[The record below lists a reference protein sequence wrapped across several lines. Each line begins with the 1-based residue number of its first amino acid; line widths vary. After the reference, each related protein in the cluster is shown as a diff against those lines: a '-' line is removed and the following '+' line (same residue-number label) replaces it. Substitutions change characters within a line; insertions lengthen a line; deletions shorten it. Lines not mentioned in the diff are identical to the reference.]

1 MQCTFARSARIMMS
15 GRRGAKEAR
24 ERRDRIMAK
33 TWLITG
39 CSEGGIGEGIA
50 RAVLEHGDNAVVT
63 ARTTAKVEGIVA
75 DYPEQALAVALDL
88 TQQDSI
94 DAAYEAAVAKFGQ
107 VDVLVNNA
115 GYCYRSS
122 VEEADPAGVQAM
134 FDTNFFGMVAMI
146 KKVLPGMRERRDG
159 AIVNVS
165 SIGAVRT
172 GAASGYYAA
181 TKAAVELMTEGLVAE
196 VAPLGIKAMIVEP
209 GAFRTHF
216 YDTSLKGSKNTV
228 GDYAQTAHLRSV
240 EQNVNARQQ
249 PGDPLKAGYPII
261 KAIEADDTPLRLYL
275 GSDALAAVR
284 GALNARLEELEKWAE
299 VSVTTD
305 FDA

>member
-1 MQCTFARSARIMMS
+1 
-15 GRRGAKEAR
+15 
-24 ERRDRIMAK
+24 MAK
-33 TWLITG
+33 TWFITG
-39 CSEGGIGEGIA
+39 CSAGGIGEGIA
-50 RAVLEHGDNAVVT
+50 RAVLEAGDNAVIT
-63 ARTTAKVEGIVA
+63 ARTTDKLASIVA
-75 DYPEQALAVALDL
+75 DYPETALPVALDL
-88 TQQDSI
+88 TKQASI
-94 DAAYEAAVAKFGQ
+94 DAAFDAAISRFGK

-134 FDTNFFGMVAMI
+134 FDANFFGMVALI
-146 KKVLPGMRERRDG
+146 KKVLPGMRERHDG

-181 TKAAVELMTEGLVAE
+181 TKAAVELMSEGLRAE
-196 VAPLGIKAMIVEP
+196 VAPLGIKVMIVEP

-216 YDTSLKGSKNTV
+216 YDSSLKGSDNTV
-228 GDYAQTAHLRSV
+228 GDYAETAHKRSV
-240 EQNVNARQQ
+240 AQNVNLRQQ

-261 KAIEADDTPLRLYL
+261 KALEAKDTPLRLYL

-284 GALNARLEELEKWAE
+284 GALNARLDELEKWAE
-299 VSVTTD
+299 LSRSTD
-305 FDA
+305 YSA

>member
-1 MQCTFARSARIMMS
+1 
-15 GRRGAKEAR
+15 
-24 ERRDRIMAK
+24 MAK
-33 TWLITG
+33 TWIITG
-39 CSEGGIGEGIA
+39 CSAGGIGEGIA

-63 ARTTAKVEGIVA
+63 ARTTDKVEGIVA
-75 DYPEQALAVALDL
+75 DFPNTALAVALDVSD
-88 TQQDSI
+88 QASI
-94 DAAYEAAVAKFGQ
+94 DAAFEAAIERFGQ

-134 FDTNFFGMVAMI
+134 FDANFFGAVAMI
-146 KKVLPGMRERRDG
+146 KKVLPGMRERKDG

-181 TKAAVELMTEGLVAE
+181 TKAAMELMTEGLAAE
-196 VAPLGIKAMIVEP
+196 VKPLGIKAMIVEP

-216 YDTSLKGSKNTV
+216 YDSSLKGSDNTV
-228 GDYAQTAHLRSV
+228 GDYAETAHKRSV
-240 EQNVNARQQ
+240 AQNVNTRQQ

-261 KAIEADDTPLRLYL
+261 KAIEVDDTPLRLYL

-284 GALNARLEELEKWAE
+284 GALNARLEELEKWAD

-305 FDA
+305 FEA

>member
-1 MQCTFARSARIMMS
+1 
-15 GRRGAKEAR
+15 
-24 ERRDRIMAK
+24 MAK
-33 TWLITG
+33 TWIITG
-39 CSEGGIGEGIA
+39 CSAGGIGEGIA

-63 ARTTAKVEGIVA
+63 ARTTDKVEGIVA
-75 DYPEQALAVALDL
+75 DWPEAALAVALDL
-88 TQQDSI
+88 GVQESI
-94 DAAYEAAVAKFGQ
+94 DAAYEAAVERFGQ

-134 FDTNFFGMVAMI
+134 FDANFFGMVAMI
-146 KKVLPGMRERRDG
+146 KAVLPGMRERRSG

-181 TKAAVELMTEGLVAE
+181 TKAAVELMTEGLAAE
-196 VAPLGIKAMIVEP
+196 VAPLGIKCMIVEP

-216 YDTSLKGSKNTV
+216 YDSSLKGSDNTV
-228 GDYAQTAHLRSV
+228 GDYAETAHRRSV
-240 EQNVNARQQ
+240 AQSVNLRQQ
-249 PGDPLKAGYPII
+249 PGDPLKAGWPII
-261 KAIEADDTPLRLYL
+261 KALEADDTPLRLYL

-284 GALNARLEELEKWAE
+284 GALNARLEELEKWAD

>member
-1 MQCTFARSARIMMS
+1 
-15 GRRGAKEAR
+15 
-24 ERRDRIMAK
+24 MAK

-39 CSEGGIGEGIA
+39 CSAGGIGEGIA

-63 ARTTAKVEGIVA
+63 ARTIAKGEGIVA
-75 DYPEQALAVALDL
+75 DYPETALAVALDVSD
-88 TQQDSI
+88 QASI
-94 DAAYEAAVAKFGQ
+94 DAAYAAAIERFGR

-134 FDTNFFGMVAMI
+134 FDANFFGAVAMI
-146 KKVLPGMRERRDG
+146 KAVLPAMRERRSG

-165 SIGAVRT
+165 SSGAVRT
-172 GAASGYYAA
+172 GATSGYYAA
-181 TKAAVELMTEGLVAE
+181 TKAAVELMTEGLAAE

-216 YDTSLKGSKNTV
+216 YDSSLKGSDNTV
-228 GDYAQTAHLRSV
+228 GDYAETAHKRSV
-240 EQNVNARQQ
+240 AQNVNTRQQ
-249 PGDPLKAGYPII
+249 PGDPLKAGHPII

-275 GSDALAAVR
+275 GSDALAVVR
-284 GALNARLEELEKWAE
+284 AALNARLAELEKWAD
-299 VSVTTD
+299 VSKTTD
-305 FDA
+305 FDAPRP

>member
-1 MQCTFARSARIMMS
+1 
-15 GRRGAKEAR
+15 
-24 ERRDRIMAK
+24 MAK
-33 TWLITG
+33 TWIITG
-39 CSEGGIGEGIA
+39 CSAGGIGEGIA

-63 ARTTAKVEGIVA
+63 ARTPEKVQGIVD

-88 TQQDSI
+88 GEQASI
-94 DAAYEAAVAKFGQ
+94 DACYEAAVERFGQ

-134 FDTNFFGMVAMI
+134 FDANFFGMVAMI
-146 KKVLPGMRERRDG
+146 KKVLPAMRERKDG

-181 TKAAVELMTEGLVAE
+181 TKAAVELMTEGLRAE

-216 YDTSLKGSKNTV
+216 YDTSLKGSENTV
-228 GDYAQTAHLRSV
+228 GDYAETAHKRSV
-240 EQNVNARQQ
+240 AQNVNMRQQ

-299 VSVTTD
+299 VSKTTD

>member
-1 MQCTFARSARIMMS
+1 
-15 GRRGAKEAR
+15 
-24 ERRDRIMAK
+24 MAK

-39 CSEGGIGEGIA
+39 CSAGGIGEGIA

-63 ARTTAKVEGIVA
+63 ARSTTKVEGIVA
-75 DYPEQALAVALDL
+75 DYPETALAVALEVSD
-88 TQQDSI
+88 QASI
-94 DAAYEAAVAKFGQ
+94 DAAYDAAIERFGQ

-134 FDTNFFGMVAMI
+134 FDANFFGMVAMI
-146 KKVLPGMRERRDG
+146 KKVLPAMRERKDG

-181 TKAAVELMTEGLVAE
+181 TKAAVELMTEGLRAE

-216 YDTSLKGSKNTV
+216 YDSSLKGSENTV
-228 GDYAQTAHLRSV
+228 GDYAETAHKRSV
-240 EQNVNARQQ
+240 AQNVNTRQQ

-261 KAIEADDTPLRLYL
+261 QALEADDTPLRLYL
-275 GSDALAAVR
+275 GNDALTAVR
-284 GALNARLEELEKWAE
+284 GALGARLEELEKWAE
-299 VSVTTD
+299 VSKTTD

>member
-1 MQCTFARSARIMMS
+1 
-15 GRRGAKEAR
+15 
-24 ERRDRIMAK
+24 MAK

-39 CSEGGIGEGIA
+39 CSAGGIGEGIA

-63 ARTTAKVEGIVA
+63 ARTIAKVEGIVA
-75 DYPEQALAVALDL
+75 DYPETALAVALDVSD
-88 TQQDSI
+88 QASI
-94 DAAYEAAVAKFGQ
+94 DAAYAAAIERFGR

-134 FDTNFFGMVAMI
+134 FDANFFGAVAMI
-146 KKVLPGMRERRDG
+146 KAVLPAMRERRSG
-159 AIVNVS
+159 AIINVS

-181 TKAAVELMTEGLVAE
+181 TKAAIELMTEGLAAE

-216 YDTSLKGSKNTV
+216 YDSSLKGSDNTV
-228 GDYAQTAHLRSV
+228 GDYAETAHKRSV
-240 EQNVNARQQ
+240 AQNVNTRQQ

-275 GSDALAAVR
+275 GSDALTVVR
-284 GALNARLEELEKWAE
+284 AALNARLAELEKWAD

-305 FDA
+305 FDAPRQ

>member
-1 MQCTFARSARIMMS
+1 
-15 GRRGAKEAR
+15 
-24 ERRDRIMAK
+24 MAK

-39 CSEGGIGEGIA
+39 CSAGGIGEGIA

-63 ARTTAKVEGIVA
+63 ARTTGKVESIVA
-75 DYPEQALAVALDL
+75 DYPQTTLAVALDL
-88 TQQDSI
+88 TDQASI
-94 DAAYEAAVAKFGQ
+94 EAAYAAAVERFGQ

-134 FDTNFFGMVAMI
+134 FDANFFGMVAMI
-146 KKVLPGMRERRDG
+146 KQVLPGMRERHDG

-196 VAPLGIKAMIVEP
+196 VKPLGIKAMIVEP

-216 YDTSLKGSKNTV
+216 YDTSLKGSDNTV
-228 GDYAQTAHLRSV
+228 GDYAETAHKRSV
-240 EQNVNARQQ
+240 AQNVNMRQQ

-261 KAIEADDTPLRLYL
+261 KALESENTPLRLYL

-284 GALNARLEELEKWAE
+284 GALNARLEELEQWAD
-299 VSVTTD
+299 VSKTTD

>member
-1 MQCTFARSARIMMS
+1 
-15 GRRGAKEAR
+15 
-24 ERRDRIMAK
+24 MAK
-33 TWLITG
+33 TWIITG
-39 CSEGGIGEGIA
+39 CSAGGIGEGIA

-63 ARTTAKVEGIVA
+63 ARSVSKLEGIVA
-75 DYPEQALAVALDL
+75 DYPDSALAVALDVSD
-88 TQQDSI
+88 QAGI
-94 DAAYEAAVAKFGQ
+94 DACYEAAVKRFGQ

-122 VEEADPAGVQAM
+122 VEEADPQGVMDM
-134 FDTNFFGMVAMI
+134 FNANFFGAVAMI
-146 KKVLPGMRERRDG
+146 KKVLPAMRERHDG

-181 TKAAVELMTEGLVAE
+181 TKAAIELMTEGLRAE

-216 YDTSLKGSKNTV
+216 YDTSLKGSDNTV
-228 GDYAQTAHLRSV
+228 GDYAETAHKRSV
-240 EQNVNARQQ
+240 SQNVNSRQQ

-261 KAIEADDTPLRLYL
+261 KALESDETPLRLYL
-275 GSDALAAVR
+275 GSDAIAAVT
-284 GALNARLEELEKWAE
+284 GALNARLTELQKWAE
-299 VSVTTD
+299 VSKTTD

>member
-1 MQCTFARSARIMMS
+1 MNQGNERPS
-15 GRRGAKEAR
+15 GRQRR
-24 ERRDRIMAK
+24 EDIMAK
-33 TWLITG
+33 TWIITG

-63 ARTTAKVEGIVA
+63 ARTTDKVAGIVA
-75 DYPEQALAVALDL
+75 DYPETALAVALDL
-88 TQQDSI
+88 TQQASI
-94 DAAYEAAVAKFGQ
+94 DAAFEAAIAKFGQ

-134 FDTNFFGMVAMI
+134 FDTNFFGMVALI

-181 TKAAVELMTEGLVAE
+181 TKAAVELMTEGLRAE

-216 YDTSLKGSKNTV
+216 YDSSLKGSENTV
-228 GDYAQTAHLRSV
+228 GDYAETAHKRSV
-240 EQNVNARQQ
+240 AQNVNTRQQ
-249 PGDPLKAGYPII
+249 PGNPLKAGYPII
-261 KAIEADDTPLRLYL
+261 QALEADETPLRLYL
-275 GSDALAAVR
+275 DSDALNAVR
-284 GALNARLEELEKWAE
+284 GALNARLAELEKWAE
-299 VSVTTD
+299 VSKTTD
-305 FDA
+305 FEA

>member
-1 MQCTFARSARIMMS
+1 
-15 GRRGAKEAR
+15 
-24 ERRDRIMAK
+24 MAK

-39 CSEGGIGEGIA
+39 CSAGGIGEGIA

-63 ARTTAKVEGIVA
+63 ARTIAKVEGIVA
-75 DYPEQALAVALDL
+75 DYPETALAVALDVSD
-88 TQQDSI
+88 QASI
-94 DAAYEAAVAKFGQ
+94 DAAYAAAIERFGR

-134 FDTNFFGMVAMI
+134 FDANFFGAVAMI
-146 KKVLPGMRERRDG
+146 KAVLPAMRERRSG

-181 TKAAVELMTEGLVAE
+181 TKAAVELMTEGLAAE

-216 YDTSLKGSKNTV
+216 YDSSLKGSDNTV
-228 GDYAQTAHLRSV
+228 GDYAETAHKRSV
-240 EQNVNARQQ
+240 AQNVNTRQQ

-275 GSDALAAVR
+275 GSDALAVVR
-284 GALNARLEELEKWAE
+284 AALNARLAELEKWAD
-299 VSVTTD
+299 VSKTTD
-305 FDA
+305 FDAPRP

>member
-1 MQCTFARSARIMMS
+1 
-15 GRRGAKEAR
+15 
-24 ERRDRIMAK
+24 MAK
-33 TWLITG
+33 TWIITG
-39 CSEGGIGEGIA
+39 CSAGGIGEGIA
-50 RAVLEHGDNAVVT
+50 RAVLESGDNAVVT

-75 DYPEQALAVALDL
+75 DWPETALAVALDVSG
-88 TQQDSI
+88 QASV
-94 DAAYEAAVAKFGQ
+94 DACYAAAVERFGQ

-134 FDTNFFGMVAMI
+134 FDANFFGAVAMI
-146 KKVLPGMRERRDG
+146 KAVLPGMRERRSG

-181 TKAAVELMTEGLVAE
+181 TKAAIELMTEGLAAE

-216 YDTSLKGSKNTV
+216 YDTSLKGSENTL
-228 GDYAQTAHLRSV
+228 GDYAETAHKRSV
-240 EQNVNARQQ
+240 AQNVNTRQQ

-261 KAIEADDTPLRLYL
+261 KALEADETPLRLYL
-275 GSDALAAVR
+275 GSDAIAAVTD
-284 GALNARLEELEKWAE
+284 ALNARLAELEKWAE
-299 VSVTTD
+299 VSRTTD
-305 FDA
+305 FEA

>member
-1 MQCTFARSARIMMS
+1 
-15 GRRGAKEAR
+15 
-24 ERRDRIMAK
+24 MAK
-33 TWLITG
+33 TWVITG
-39 CSEGGIGEGIA
+39 CSAGGIGEGIA
-50 RAVLEHGDNAVVT
+50 RAVLEQGDNAVVT
-63 ARTTAKVEGIVA
+63 ARTTVKVEGIVA
-75 DYPEQALAVALDL
+75 DYPSSALAVALDVSD
-88 TQQDSI
+88 QESI
-94 DAAYEAAVAKFGQ
+94 DACYDAAIERFGQ

-122 VEEADPAGVQAM
+122 VEEADPKGVMDM
-134 FDTNFFGMVAMI
+134 FDANFFGAVAMI
-146 KKVLPGMRERRDG
+146 KKVLPTMRERHDG

-181 TKAAVELMTEGLVAE
+181 TKAAIELMTEGLRAE

-216 YDTSLKGSKNTV
+216 YDTSLKGSDNTV
-228 GDYAQTAHLRSV
+228 GDYAETAHKRSV
-240 EQNVNARQQ
+240 AQNVNTRQQ

-261 KAIEADDTPLRLYL
+261 KALESDETPLRLYL
-275 GSDALAAVR
+275 GSDAIAAVT
-284 GALNARLEELEKWAE
+284 GALNARLDELQKWAE
-299 VSVTTD
+299 VSKTTD